1 MDKNQTVLL
10 ELSVY
15 SILTVLLI
23 VDSVIIVYLPVSIFS
38 TFILAFFALGR
49 MAILF
54 FSHPDQ
60 GSRLNNLF
68 EFRTNLSNNTF
79 ATLISISLI
88 SLISLILGLNGLY
101 SISIVK
107 ASVCLCSSL
116 LIILVGKKY
125 SLSFYDAANLVQN
138 FSLPSLVVLNERT
151 TSWQKAYFLVSLVI
165 FSFVTLDDGENSDF
179 GELEFY
185 LLSETGNFDDLR
197 DEFQVGET
205 VMLNTEIKGSS
216 GLELTFLCTITNT
229 ENGESEEIYSD
240 DIIIQDGISSI
251 PLSINLLSEGPRL
264 LNFYL
269 YSDGSNGPV
278 RDLYYS
284 FEVVQ

>member
-15 SILTVLLI
+15 SALTVLLI
-23 VDSVIIVYLPVSIFS
+23 VDSVTVVYFPVTMLS
-38 TFILAFFALGR
+38 TFILMFFALGR
-49 MAILF
+49 MTILN

-60 GSRLNNLF
+60 GSPLNNLF
-68 EFRTNLSNNTF
+68 EFRANLSNNTF

-101 SISIVK
+101 SISTVK
-107 ASVCLCSSL
+107 ALVCLYSSL
-116 LIILVGKKY
+116 LIFLVGKKY
-125 SLSFYDAANLVQN
+125 SLSFYDAANLFQN
-138 FSLPSLVVLNERT
+138 FSLPSLAVLNERT

-165 FSFVTLDDGENSDF
+165 ISFVYVDDGDNSKF

-205 VMLNTEIKGSS
+205 VMLSTEIKGSS
-216 GLELTFLCTITNT
+216 GVELTFLCTITNT

-269 YSDGSNGPV
+269 YSDGSNDPV

>member
-15 SILTVLLI
+15 SALTVLLI
-23 VDSVIIVYLPVSIFS
+23 VDSVTVVYFPVTMLS
-38 TFILAFFALGR
+38 TFILMFFALGR
-49 MAILF
+49 MTILN

-60 GSRLNNLF
+60 GSPLNNLF
-68 EFRTNLSNNTF
+68 EFRANLSNNTF

-88 SLISLILGLNGLY
+88 SLISLILGINGLY
-101 SISIVK
+101 SISTVK
-107 ASVCLCSSL
+107 ALVCLYSSI
-116 LIILVGKKY
+116 LIFLVGKKY

-138 FSLPSLVVLNERT
+138 FSLPSLAVLNERT

-165 FSFVTLDDGENSDF
+165 ISFVYVDDGDNSKF

-205 VMLNTEIKGSS
+205 VMLSTEIKGSS
-216 GLELTFLCTITNT
+216 GVELTFLCTITNT

-269 YSDGSNGPV
+269 YSDGSNDPV